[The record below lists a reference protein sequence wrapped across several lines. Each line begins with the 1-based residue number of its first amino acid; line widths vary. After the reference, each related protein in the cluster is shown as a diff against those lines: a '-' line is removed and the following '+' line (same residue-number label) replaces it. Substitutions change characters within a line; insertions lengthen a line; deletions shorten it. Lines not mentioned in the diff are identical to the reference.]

1 MKILTI
7 ALMGILSVTV
17 AWAHDEKVEPSTLNV
32 SARGEIQLAPDTA
45 IVNFSVETAGESF
58 EQVVSDNRDRMQQVM
73 AALSRLGIPEERIQ
87 TTSFDVTPKYAPPPR
102 RRPNEP
108 VKHEPPKILGYTA
121 RNGLKVEVRDLDK
134 VGAVADQALKAGANH
149 FNGIQWIV
157 RERHPVYLQ
166 ALAQAA
172 KKAKEKA
179 RTLAHSLDIRL
190 VKLLTVQEGGSHV
203 PTPRPSF
210 AKASMLMADG
220 AAESSVPMS
229 PGEIKV
235 QAQISLLYEIES
247 TSGVMDLP

>member
-1 MKILTI
+1 MKILAI
-7 ALMGILSVTV
+7 ALMGILSATV
-17 AWAHDEKVEPSTLNV
+17 AWGHEEKVEPATMNV
-32 SARGEIQLAPDTA
+32 SAHGQIQLAPDTA

-73 AALSRLGIPEERIQ
+73 AALSRLGIPEERLQ
-87 TTSFDVTPKYAPPPR
+87 TTSFDVTPQYAPTPR

-121 RNGLKVEVRDLDK
+121 RNGIRVEVRDLDK
-134 VGAVADQALKAGANH
+134 VGAVADRALKAGANH

-157 RERHPVYLQ
+157 RDQHPMYLQ

-179 RTLAHSLDIRL
+179 QTLAQSLDLRL

-203 PTPRPSF
+203 PAPRQSF
-210 AKASMLMADG
+210 AKANMLMADRV
-220 AAESSVPMS
+220 AESSVPMS

-235 QAQISLLYEIES
+235 QAQVSLLYEIGPS
-247 TSGVMDLP
+247 SGMMDLP

>member
-1 MKILTI
+1 MRIFVI
-7 ALMGILSVTV
+7 ALVGILSTTG
-17 AWAHDEKVEPSTLNV
+17 AWAYDEKVDPSTMNV
-32 SARGEIQLAPDTA
+32 SASGSIQLAPDTA

-58 EQVVSDNRDRMQQVM
+58 EEVVSENRERMQRVM
-73 AALSRLGIPEERIQ
+73 TALMTLGIPEERIQ

-102 RRPNEP
+102 RRPDEP
-108 VKHEPPKILGYTA
+108 IKPEPPKILGYTA

-134 VGAVADQALKAGANH
+134 VGAVADRALKSGANH

-157 RERHPVYLQ
+157 RDRHPVYLK

-179 RTLAHSLDIRL
+179 RTLAQALDVQL
-190 VKLLTVQEGGSHV
+190 VELLTVQEGGAQV
-203 PTPRPSF
+203 PSPRRSF

-235 QAQISLLYEIES
+235 EAQVSLLYKIGPS
-247 TSGVMDLP
+247 SGMMDLP